1 MKNLAITLVLALL
14 GACASDE
21 TSSGVSAANTNPDTN
36 TTPPAQGAAT
46 SGRTVQAPAQEPREL
61 GDKSQRVENDLT
73 RSVEYYD
80 GESKRTVWVSNE
92 LLAEIGPSEDGRAR
106 VLQFDNAAEPRSE
119 PQLGVRL
126 WRVRAARGVD
136 EASREMTRDALRF
149 SPVLHDS
156 ASSGSPLSALPGGVV
171 ATFPSGW
178 DRARID
184 AWAAARGMGAPEPVV
199 AEANLYLLAS
209 PPGLASLELANRL
222 HESGE
227 LVACTPNVWRQ
238 ASTR

>member
-1 MKNLAITLVLALL
+1 MKRITITCSLALL

-21 TSSGVSAANTNPDTN
+21 ASSGANAAISN

-46 SGRTVQAPAQEPREL
+46 SGRTVQTPAQEPREL
-61 GDKSQRVENDLT
+61 GDKSQRAENDLT

-80 GESKRTVWVSNE
+80 GESKRTVWLSNE
-92 LLAEIGPSEDGRAR
+92 LLAELEPSEDGRAR
-106 VLQFDNAAEPRSE
+106 VLQLDSAAEQRPE

-126 WRVRAARGVD
+126 WRVRAAQGVE

-149 SPVLHDS
+149 SVVLHDS
-156 ASSGSPLSALPGGVV
+156 ASSRSPLSALPGGVV
-171 ATFPSGW
+171 ATFPAGW

-184 AWAAARGMGAPEPVV
+184 AWSAARGLGATEPVV
-199 AEANLYLLAS
+199 AEANMFLLAS
-209 PPGLASLELANRL
+209 APGLASIELANRL